1 MSELPIACEL
11 TTAALRERSVWLRE
25 QLTRHVSG
33 HEWLPEGLALR
44 LVYSPE
50 SLAILAELVQL
61 EARCCAFLRFELR
74 VSAGTGLLE
83 LDLTGPPGTRAFLEQ
98 LELVRG

>member
-1 MSELPIACEL
+1 MTDPPVACEL
-11 TTAALRERSVWLRE
+11 TTAALRERSAWLRE
-25 QLTRHVSG
+25 QLARHLSG

-50 SLAILAELVQL
+50 NLAILTELVQL
-61 EARCCAFLRFELR
+61 EARCCPFLRFELR
-74 VSAGTGLLE
+74 ASAGTGLLE

-98 LELVRG
+98 IELIRP